1 MSKRVL
7 RQLTLAVL
15 LACAG
20 CGTDPAEPAMPE
32 TDPETDPATVSVP
45 PQRMIAAWP
54 PVYTCRFR
62 SYGTII
68 IEADPRDTRIVING
82 VSMPAT
88 REGAVFRSI
97 VGSEVVSVGPDDA
110 YWEYKGERTT
120 DCE

>member
-1 MSKRVL
+1 M
-7 RQLTLAVL
+7 AAL

-20 CGTDPAEPAMPE
+20 CGMDPAETVTPQTGLQ
-32 TDPETDPATVSVP
+32 TDSTP
-45 PQRMIAAWP
+45 PQRMIAPWP
-54 PVYTCRFR
+54 PVYTCKFR
-62 SYGTII
+62 TYGTII

-88 REGAVFRSI
+88 REGAVFRSL
-97 VGSEVVSVGPDDA
+97 VGSEFVSVGPDDA